1 MKDKVQRELQARIEA
16 FARDI
21 TTLLSRAVSD
31 AMRDAVPVA
40 KARRGRPP
48 KSAGGGGAGKK
59 AGKKKRAGKAIDE
72 DTLLKEVAKE
82 GGRRMEQIAQSL
94 GTTSKAIGPSMK
106 ALISAQK
113 VKASGKARGTKYQA
127 T

>member
-1 MKDKVQRELQARIEA
+1 MNDKIQRELQARIET

-31 AMRDAVPVA
+31 AMKDAVPA
-40 KARRGRPP
+40 GKARRGRPP
-48 KSAGGGGAGKK
+48 KSAGGGKKGAK
-59 AGKKKRAGKAIDE
+59 KKKRAGKSIDE

-82 GGRRMEQIAQSL
+82 GGRRMEQIAEAL

-106 ALISAQK
+106 SLIAAQK
-113 VKASGKARGTKYQA
+113 VKASGKARGMNYQA